1 MPSDVRDTPVF
12 CNVAEEAVAPR
23 DARLFAALIP
33 RLSG

>member
-12 CNVAEEAVAPR
+12 CNVAEEAVVPH
-23 DARLFAALIP
+23 DARQFAVLIP